1 MSFQPVIFWSHHHI
15 AQDAFYKRHT
25 PEEIA
30 LANASRFDFDHPD
43 ALDMPLFASVRQR
56 ILSVPQWTLELLV
69 YQLHAVL
76 SRP

>member
-1 MSFQPVIFWSHHHI
+1 MSFQSVAFCSHHPI

-43 ALDMPLFASVRQR
+43 ALDMPLFASVRPH
-56 ILSVPQWTLELLV
+56 ILSIPQWTLELLA
-69 YQLHAVL
+69 YRPRAVL
-76 SRP
+76 SGP